1 MWRADKNSNLS
12 CLGSN
17 RKILFKIIKD
27 YALITEEKI
36 KIIKGKIFVL
46 VLKEYLLK
54 STIQN
59 KRLHLKINL
68 LMSFF
73 DVASFFEDD
82 NILMIPT
89 NFHFF
94 KNDKNTLNHSSSIC
108 LVMQL
113 ETFILPFFLP
123 FGTYKHYLENYK
135 RKLFLCPPPT

>member
-1 MWRADKNSNLS
+1 MWRVDKNSNLS
-12 CLGSN
+12 CLGLN
-17 RKILFKIIKD
+17 KKILFKIIKD
-27 YALITEEKI
+27 CTLITEEK

-46 VLKEYLLK
+46 VLKEYSLK
-54 STIQN
+54 PTIKN
-59 KRLHLKINL
+59 KRLHLKVNL

-82 NILMIPT
+82 AILMILT

-135 RKLFLCPPPT
+135 RKLFLCLPQT